1 MSASIRQGMLLIIG
15 ALMMALLIALQIA
28 ESRLIMMVWA
38 ALACFEIMIQAIE

>member
-1 MSASIRQGMLLIIG
+1 MSGSVRQAILIIIG
-15 ALMMALLIALQIA
+15 TIMMAILVALQIA